1 MNNAPPNNDVSFED
15 YVSMAGAA
23 KAMGIPAMM
32 SHYAIDMNRWTQIS
46 GAWNS
51 RIPSDPAR
59 YGMFGLMVEQ
69 EGARISAG
77 GAPRPLGQAAGAPP
91 PPVAG
96 PPGYPPPA
104 APQYPQQPGYLQQP
118 GYPPQQPNFEQQ
130 AGQAAN
136 ALGTAAVA
144 GLGALG
150 SAFSSLGNAVAGYT
164 PGARCL
170 VTWSDGQ
177 RYPATVVQTSQGQVL
192 VAMSDGRQVWMP
204 AGYVVV
210 T

>member
-1 MNNAPPNNDVSFED
+1 MNAASGDVSFED
-15 YVSMAGAA
+15 YVAMSGAA
-23 KAMGIPAMM
+23 KAMGLPAMM
-32 SHYAIDMNRWTQIS
+32 AHYAIDMNRWTQIS
-46 GAWNS
+46 GVWNS

-77 GAPRPLGQAAGAPP
+77 GAPRALGGGAPP
-91 PPVAG
+91 QAPPQMQ
-96 PPGYPPPA
+96 A
-104 APQYPQQPGYLQQP
+104 APPYPQQPGYPPAP
-118 GYPPQQPNFEQQ
+118 GYPPPPPQPNFEQQ

-177 RYPATVVQTSQGQVL
+177 RYPATVVQTAQGQVL
-192 VAMSDGRQVWMP
+192 VAMGDGRQVWMP
-204 AGYVVV
+204 QAYVVV
-210 T
+210 S